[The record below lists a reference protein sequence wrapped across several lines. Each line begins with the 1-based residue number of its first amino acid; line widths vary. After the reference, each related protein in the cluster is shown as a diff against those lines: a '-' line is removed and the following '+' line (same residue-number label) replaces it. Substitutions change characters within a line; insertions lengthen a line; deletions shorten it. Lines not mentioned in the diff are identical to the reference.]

1 MSNSHNTAEPKIFRA
16 IDRLSEFGGYVSGIC
31 LFIAALVVCHAVV
44 WRALGKSAD
53 WQTELSVYLLILVTF
68 VGGAYGL
75 KHDAHVSVDI
85 LYNKL
90 PNRARHVQQILVG
103 AISLILIL
111 VVAWRTSEMWLE
123 AYEEGWGSGTAWNP
137 KLIYPYAIIPL
148 GMIMLAL
155 QYVVHILRR
164 GLLLVRNQ
172 TVHNPTGDDVQ

>member
-1 MSNSHNTAEPKIFRA
+1 MSKTHHTAEPKLFKA
-16 IDRLSEFGGYVSGIC
+16 VDRLSDFGGYVSGLC

-103 AISLILIL
+103 AISLILIV
-111 VVAWRTSEMWLE
+111 VVAWRTSEMWFE
-123 AYEEGWGSGTAWNP
+123 AFEEDWGSGTAWNP
-137 KLIYPYAIIPL
+137 KLIYPYAIIPI

-155 QYVVHILRR
+155 QYLVLILRR
-164 GLLLVRNQ
+164 ALLLVRNQ
-172 TVHNPTGDDVQ
+172 AEDDVQ